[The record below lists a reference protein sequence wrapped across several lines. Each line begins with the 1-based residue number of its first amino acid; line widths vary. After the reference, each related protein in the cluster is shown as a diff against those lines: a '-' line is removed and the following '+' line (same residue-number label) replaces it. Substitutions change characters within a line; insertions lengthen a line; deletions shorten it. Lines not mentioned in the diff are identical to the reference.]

1 MPGLTIIAAAETAPT
16 FDIALVTTIL
26 DVCKK
31 IMGLFSIYPL
41 NIMLGISIACMCFG
55 VFAVAKRAAH

>member
-1 MPGLTIIAAAETAPT
+1 MPGIAIIAASEAAPT

-31 IMGLFSIYPL
+31 IMGLFSEYPL